1 MKVENPQSTK
11 LKTMLT
17 NQRNLIAAK
26 EREIEDVKKIYDM
39 KKEEERVLGQ
49 KDVIEVKDLNQ
60 QEILEAVDNKTSRL
74 EDIQKSFKADS
85 ERIQKERAILAEQK
99 KLDKDATM
107 ALNALDQDRII
118 QDGLEQ
124 TRSIKDSTNKSV
136 AAIQQ
141 QSDFEIQDIA
151 YQTKKKADSQ
161 TRLYDSA
168 LADRSREQRVQ
179 LSTKEI
185 EHKQQLD
192 NLKMEFARNSR
203 QQSRLNMADKK
214 NQELA
219 YQKEVS
225 TSENHYNQL
234 LASKRAQFE
243 EKFNTLQAQHE
254 QVISRTEEQ
263 LRSQLKALSSDY
275 AKKRDATLSRV
286 DDPFYNLK
294 DIEHKL
300 EDKPDS
306 YLVHINVPEHESENV
321 VFTGHD
327 RKMKITLSRRFTDR
341 VEGDAGKVSENRRSE
356 SFSKEFQVADLINSK
371 DITKKYEDGVLTY
384 RIAKA

>member
-214 NQELA
+214 NQEIA

-243 EKFNTLQAQHE
+243 EKFSTLQAQHE

>member
-1 MKVENPQSTK
+1 
-11 LKTMLT
+11 
-17 NQRNLIAAK
+17 
-26 EREIEDVKKIYDM
+26 
-39 KKEEERVLGQ
+39 
-49 KDVIEVKDLNQ
+49 
-60 QEILEAVDNKTSRL
+60 
-74 EDIQKSFKADS
+74 
-85 ERIQKERAILAEQK
+85 
-99 KLDKDATM
+99 
-107 ALNALDQDRII
+107 
-118 QDGLEQ
+118 
-124 TRSIKDSTNKSV
+124 
-136 AAIQQ
+136 
-141 QSDFEIQDIA
+141 
-151 YQTKKKADSQ
+151 
-161 TRLYDSA
+161 
-168 LADRSREQRVQ
+168 
-179 LSTKEI
+179 
-185 EHKQQLD
+185 
-192 NLKMEFARNSR
+192 
-203 QQSRLNMADKK
+203 
-214 NQELA
+214 

-371 DITKKYEDGVLTY
+371 DITKKYEDGVL
-384 RIAKA
+384 

>member
-1 MKVENPQSTK
+1 VKVENPQSTK

-17 NQRNLIAAK
+17 NQRNLVAAK

-39 KKEEERVLGQ
+39 KKEDERVLGQ
-49 KDVIEVKDLNQ
+49 KDVIEIKDINQ

-107 ALNALDQDRII
+107 ALNAIDQDRII
-118 QDGLEQ
+118 QDGLEK

-136 AAIQQ
+136 AEIQQ

-151 YQTKKKADSQ
+151 YQTKKKADTQ
-161 TRLYDSA
+161 TRLYDST
-168 LADRSREQRVQ
+168 LADRSREQSLQ
-179 LSTKEI
+179 LGTKDI

-203 QQSRLNMADKK
+203 QLSRLNTADKTNK
-214 NQELA
+214 DLA
-219 YQKEVS
+219 YKKELK
-225 TSENHYNQL
+225 TTEDHYNQL
-234 LASKRAQFE
+234 LSSKRAQFE
-243 EKFNTLQAQHE
+243 EKFTALQAQHE

-263 LRSQLKALSSDY
+263 LRTQLKALSSDY
-275 AKKRDATLSRV
+275 AKKRDATLAKV

-294 DIEHKL
+294 EIEHKL

-306 YLVHINVPEHESENV
+306 YLVHINIPEHEAENV

-327 RKMKITLSRRFTDR
+327 RKMKITISRRFTDR
-341 VEGDAGKVSENRRSE
+341 VEAEAGKVSENRRSE
-356 SFSKEFQVADLINSK
+356 SVSKEFQVTDLVNPK
-371 DITKKYEDGVLTY
+371 EITKKYEDGVLTY